1 LALIQIKIN
10 QIMGSRG
17 PKPGL
22 PQRGGWNKL
31 PIEERLVQI
40 IVSVKGKH
48 YKKAKIALE
57 EKAKEFKV

>member
-1 LALIQIKIN
+1 MHTDIKK
-10 QIMGSRG
+10 RG

-40 IVSVKGKH
+40 PVSVKRKH
-48 YKKAKIALE
+48 YNQAVSELKDFAKK
-57 EKAKEFKV
+57 FKV